1 MDDAAKV
8 SYMTKAVEEAADVV
22 KEPELMDPDLI
33 QAVDWARGRT
43 PQDIMTRRTS
53 TLRAIRKFAAELAR
67 EGQLDRWDSSSIA
80 YCLRFGLLLALQ
92 GVPACLMPQL
102 GTLVAVCMVL

>member
-43 PQDIMTRRTS
+43 GSGAGPGASPSGWTYHTVCSKPGLGRGADAVS
-53 TLRAIRKFAAELAR
+53 ALAEPHAQRIEPELHFP
-67 EGQLDRWDSSSIA
+67 LDGS
-80 YCLRFGLLLALQ
+80 Q
-92 GVPACLMPQL
+92 
-102 GTLVAVCMVL
+102 